1 MNESSDQHTTQE
13 QMPKSGPRCA
23 CGGKGPAVS
32 QLLDAMLPSEAV
44 SEHFRNAG
52 LEFLKGFR
60 ELLDQSIHSLGQKQ
74 NKGTKLNV
82 E

>member
-1 MNESSDQHTTQE
+1 MTDNPEPASAPEAASPGQ
-13 QMPKSGPRCA
+13 GCV
-23 CGGKGPAVS
+23 CGGRGPDFS
-32 QLLDAMLPSEAV
+32 RMLQMMMPSDAAG
-44 SEHFRNAG
+44 EHFRNAG

-60 ELLDQSIHSLGQKQ
+60 ELLDQRIQSLSQKQ